1 MAIPFLN
8 NINLSDNQLQNAKL
22 HVTSGTP
29 TAATGQIYYNSTSNV
44 VLVYDN
50 AGWETVAFQS
60 WATDQFLED
69 SEVSTFAKSI
79 LDDADAEAV
88 RTTIGAGTSNL
99 TLGTTST
106 TALAG
111 DTVIPSGN
119 QIIDWTIDQGSTN
132 IHTGNYNNTQL
143 SDSEVVAAIVASTS
157 ISTSDQS
164 TFRSNIGAGTSSLT
178 LGTTSTT
185 ALAGNT
191 IVNDVSV
198 ENLKTALA
206 GGFSSNAVQIGDST
220 DTVTIPGD
228 LVVTGTNNVETVSTS
243 NGVVFEGTTNDGF
256 DGTLFSTVSGS
267 SKTYTLPNLTG
278 HVALFA
284 TAPTATITSTPAEL
298 NILDGAT
305 VTTSELNILDGVTAT
320 ASELNILDGATV
332 STSELNILDG
342 VTATTSELNILDGVT
357 ATASELNKLDGVT
370 STTAELN
377 ILDGVTATAT
387 ELNILD
393 GVTSTTAE
401 LNILDGVTATAAEIN
416 LLDGVTSLAHTGKK
430 TKKISGDGT
439 TTTFSLSHG
448 LNTAFVSVEI
458 LDYGDNST
466 GATYERVF
474 ADVIATSGSETSSID
489 VSFGTA
495 PSTTQDYVVL
505 ISSFPAIS

>member
-8 NINLSDNQLQNAKL
+8 NINLSDNELQNAKL

-29 TAATGQIYYNSTSNV
+29 TEATGQIYYNSSSNV

-60 WATDQFLED
+60 WATNQFLED
-69 SEVSTFAKSI
+69 SEVSAFAKTI
-79 LDDADAEAV
+79 LDDSSAAAV
-88 RTTIGAGTSNL
+88 RTTIGVDAAGTDNSTDVTLATVANNYLSISGQAITAGTVPISLGGTGATTAAAARTALGVDAAGTDNSTNVSLAGSYDYITAGGTDNQTL
-99 TLGTTST
+99 TLGQITNADLENSSI
-106 TALAG
+106 
-111 DTVIPSGN
+111 TVN
-119 QIIDWTIDQGSTN
+119 GSA
-132 IHTGNYNNTQL
+132 ISLGGSVNTLQ
-143 SDSEVVAAIVASTS
+143 
-157 ISTSDQS
+157 
-164 TFRSNIGAGTSSLT
+164 
-178 LGTTSTT
+178 LGTTATT

-191 IVNDVSV
+191 TVDDVSI

-206 GGFSSNAVQIGDST
+206 GGFSSNAVQIGDSS

-228 LVVTGTNNVETVSTS
+228 LIVTGTTITNNVETVSTS
-243 NGVVFEGTTNDGF
+243 SGVIFEGTTADGN
-256 DGTLFSTVSGS
+256 DGTLVSTVAGS

-278 HVALFA
+278 HVALFS

-320 ASELNILDGATV
+320 ASELNILDG
-332 STSELNILDG
+332 
-342 VTATTSELNILDGVT
+342 
-357 ATASELNKLDGVT
+357 VT
-370 STTAELN
+370 STTA
-377 ILDGVTATAT
+377 

-401 LNILDGVTATAAEIN
+401 LNILDGVTATASEIN
-416 LLDGVTSLAHTGKK
+416 LLDGVTSLAHVGKK

-439 TTTFSLSHG
+439 NTTFSVSHG
-448 LNTAFVSVEI
+448 LNTALVSVEI
-458 LDYGDNST
+458 LDYGDNGT

>member
-29 TAATGQIYYNSTSNV
+29 TEATGQIYYNSTSNV

-50 AGWETVAFQS
+50 EGWETVAFQS
-60 WATDQFLED
+60 WATNQFLED

-79 LDDADAEAV
+79 LDDTDAATV
-88 RTTIGAGTSNL
+88 RATIGAGTSDL

-119 QIIDWTIDQGSTN
+119 QIIDWTTDQGSTN

-178 LGTTSTT
+178 LGTTATT

-206 GGFSSNAVQIGDST
+206 GGFSSNAVSIGDSS

-228 LVVTGTNNVETVSTS
+228 LIVTGTTITNNVETVSTS
-243 NGVVFEGTTNDGF
+243 SGVIFEGTTADGNDA
-256 DGTLFSTVSGS
+256 TLLSTVSGS

-278 HVALFA
+278 HVALFS
-284 TAPTATITSTPAEL
+284 TAPTETITSTPAEL

-320 ASELNILDGATV
+320 ASELNILDG
-332 STSELNILDG
+332 
-342 VTATTSELNILDGVT
+342 
-357 ATASELNKLDGVT
+357 VT
-370 STTAELN
+370 STTA
-377 ILDGVTATAT
+377 

-401 LNILDGVTATAAEIN
+401 LNILDGVTATASEIN
-416 LLDGVTSLAHTGKK
+416 LLDGVTSLAHVGKK

-439 TTTFSLSHG
+439 NATFSLSHG
-448 LNTAFVSVEI
+448 LNTALVSVEI
-458 LDYGDNST
+458 LDYGNDGT

-489 VSFGTA
+489 ISFGSA